1 MRTLVDERL
10 RHEVRV
16 FALRFTCD
24 ACGAFDEAREAC
36 AFGYPTAEHREPD
49 LERATEIVFCKAFEL
64 A

>member
-10 RHEVRV
+10 RREARA
-16 FALRFTCD
+16 FALRYTCES
-24 ACGAFDEAREAC
+24 CGAFDAVREAC
-36 AFGYPTAEHREPD
+36 AFGYPTAEHREAD